1 MRDECSEAEGG
12 STQSLE
18 WSKLLGSSSSLLIR
32 GGSPK
37 FNDFSIE
44 DWDWKKNDMK
54 QWLIEHGGFSF
65 RLIYVWFGPT
75 LKVRRL
81 EPQSMTKLWDVSAAV
96 NGPTQGHI
104 STPQRKFVEV
114 VLQYPGS
121 FNKLT
126 Q

>member
-1 MRDECSEAEGG
+1 
-12 STQSLE
+12 
-18 WSKLLGSSSSLLIR
+18 
-32 GGSPK
+32 
-37 FNDFSIE
+37 
-44 DWDWKKNDMK
+44 MK

-65 RLIYVWFGPT
+65 YLIYDPKSQEIRTPIW
-75 LKVRRL
+75 
-81 EPQSMTKLWDVSAAV
+81 QSMTKLWDVSAAV